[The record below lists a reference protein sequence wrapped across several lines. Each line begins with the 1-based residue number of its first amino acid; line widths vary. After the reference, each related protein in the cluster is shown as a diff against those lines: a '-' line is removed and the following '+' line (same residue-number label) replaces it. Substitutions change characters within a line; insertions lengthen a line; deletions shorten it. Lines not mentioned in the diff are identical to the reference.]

1 MARFKYTS
9 MSLDGTCSTQ
19 ERDIENLGVLKQ
31 ELERQRRILVSVEPI
46 KAGGRFGWRGTVSP
60 RIVTSFL
67 RELSLILRSGMPLA
81 EALDLAAQDAQS
93 SLSGAVTTLR
103 RQLVSGASFV
113 QALEQQP
120 GIFTPDVVAMARVGE
135 ATGDLGGV
143 FRALADE
150 RARSHALMDKVNGAI
165 RYPAFLIFM
174 ATSVLL
180 FFMLHVIPQFS
191 GLFSEQKKPPSGLA
205 AAVFDLSNWL
215 VANQTNVMI
224 GALLVLLGI
233 LLLSRVPAAKK
244 IVVRGFS
251 GLPVIGGL
259 FLMRRSALLLSNMS
273 VLLGRGVPLV
283 EALQVLEDLFGSD
296 TKDDFAKLKDIVR
309 QGGRLNE
316 ALTAIRILPALAVR
330 MLKIGEETGE
340 LAKTS
345 GEAGQLY
352 MEKLEKRLTQV
363 TGMIGP
369 AAIIFI
375 AGMIGTMMA
384 AVMTAILSVNEMAM

>member
-1 MARFKYTS
+1 MTRFKYTS

-19 ERDIENLGVLKQ
+19 ERDIDSLGALKQ
-31 ELERQRRILVSVEPI
+31 ELEQQRRILVSAEAI
-46 KAGGRFGWRGTVSP
+46 KVGGAFSWRGTVSP
-60 RIVTSFL
+60 RVVTSFL
-67 RELSLILRSGMPLA
+67 RELSLILRSGMPLT

-93 SLSGAVTTLR
+93 SLSGAITALR

-113 QALEQQP
+113 QALEQQS
-120 GIFTPDVVAMARVGE
+120 GFFTPDIVAMARVGE

-150 RARSHALMDKVNGAI
+150 RSRSHTLLDKVNSAI

-191 GLFSEQKKPPSGLA
+191 GLFSEQKKPPNGLA
-205 AAVFDLSNWL
+205 AGVFELSNWL
-215 VANQTNVMI
+215 VANQTNVMVGVIVVLI
-224 GALLVLLGI
+224 GS
-233 LLLSRVPAAKK
+233 LLLSRVPGAKK
-244 IVVRGFS
+244 VIFRSFTA
-251 GLPVIGGL
+251 LPVIGEL
-259 FLMRRSALLLSNMS
+259 ILMRRSALLLCNMS
-273 VLLGRGVPLV
+273 VLLDRGVPLV
-283 EALQVLEDLFGSD
+283 EALQVLEDLFGAD
-296 TKDDFAKLKDIVR
+296 TKEDFAKLKDIVR

-316 ALTAIRILPALAVR
+316 ALISIRILPALAVR

-352 MEKLEKRLTQV
+352 MEKLEKRLAQV

-384 AVMTAILSVNEMAM
+384 AVMTAILSVNDMAM